1 MATTGGAVDTMHLLG
16 DDSTRTML
24 SRWRCSASRATGD
37 ACSASASR
45 GRIVRSADGA
55 ASGAGVHRLPVCAP
69 PILRPWTVPL
79 LVMRRA

>member
-1 MATTGGAVDTMHLLG
+1 MRLLG
-16 DDSTRTML
+16 EDSTRTMR

-37 ACSASASR
+37 ACSESASR
-45 GRIVRSADGA
+45 GRIVRSVGGA
-55 ASGAGVHRLPVCAP
+55 ASGAGVRRLPVRTP